1 VESGKWTEILPVTGV
16 IVGGQYPVGF
26 DFRPETYSEKP
37 KEADMRYVYDQTVT
51 DGTTNTYVLQS
62 YENGK
67 VTVVLELEN
76 RLGRKFRSKDGVVYP
91 GAKFYLVGYVDPTIK
106 TGQDD
111 YTKRVF
117 TQDYVTTLEMTVSEK
132 ALANAYSVMPDLLA
146 ARMEIGV
153 LLVPKW
159 NVIMPTNVEL
169 F

>member
-1 VESGKWTEILPVTGV
+1 
-16 IVGGQYPVGF
+16 
-26 DFRPETYSEKP
+26 
-37 KEADMRYVYDQTVT
+37 
-51 DGTTNTYVLQS
+51 
-62 YENGK
+62 
-67 VTVVLELEN
+67 
-76 RLGRKFRSKDGVVYP
+76 
-91 GAKFYLVGYVDPTIK
+91 
-106 TGQDD
+106 
-111 YTKRVF
+111 VF